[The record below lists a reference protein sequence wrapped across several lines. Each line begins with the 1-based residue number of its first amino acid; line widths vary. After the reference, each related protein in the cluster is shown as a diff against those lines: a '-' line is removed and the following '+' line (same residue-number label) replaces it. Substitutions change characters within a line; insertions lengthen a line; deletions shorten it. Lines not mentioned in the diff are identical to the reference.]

1 MAKRALGSVQWE
13 DLVIIT
19 NVDLANDVSGNL
31 ATTHLNSGTGA
42 SGTTFWRGDGTWA
55 TPVVDVSVVTGVLP
69 VPNGG
74 TGLSSGTSGGVPY
87 FSSTTTMA
95 SSALLTANALVLG
108 GGAGAAPAT
117 LGSLGT
123 TSTVLHGNAA
133 GAPTFG
139 AVQIADLAPAIQT
152 QFGYVEFGTPGT
164 ETANVIEITGMVK
177 DLTGTAIAAA
187 TSDIKIVISDT
198 ATTANPSPTATGAA
212 AGTPV
217 GTILAG
223 SGTGTLFVRT
233 SAIGTFAIAVTETAA
248 ASRYLNVSQ
257 GVNSQAF
264 IRANAAAKQITFT

>member
-31 ATTHLNSGTGA
+31 GVTHLNSGTSAGA
-42 SGTTFWRGDGTWA
+42 TTFWCGDGTWKAVAADLSIA
-55 TPVVDVSVVTGVLP
+55 TGTLAVGH
-69 VPNGG
+69 GG
-74 TGLSSGTSGGVPY
+74 TGLTVGTSGGIPY
-87 FSSTTTMA
+87 FSSTSTMA
-95 SSALLTANALVLG
+95 SSALLTANQIVLG
-108 GGAGAAPAT
+108 GGAATAPAT

-123 TSTVLHGNAA
+123 TATVLHGNAG
-133 GAPTFG
+133 GAPSFG
-139 AVQIADLAPAIQT
+139 PVVAADLTSGLQVS
-152 QFGYVEFGTPGT
+152 FGYVEFGTPGA
-164 ETANVIEITGMVK
+164 ETANVIEITGTVK
-177 DLTGTAIAAA
+177 DLAGTAIAAA

-223 SGTGTLFVRT
+223 SGTGTLWVRT
-233 SAIGTFAIAVTETAA
+233 SASGTFAIAVTETAA

-264 IRANAAAKQITFT
+264 IRANAAAKQLTFT